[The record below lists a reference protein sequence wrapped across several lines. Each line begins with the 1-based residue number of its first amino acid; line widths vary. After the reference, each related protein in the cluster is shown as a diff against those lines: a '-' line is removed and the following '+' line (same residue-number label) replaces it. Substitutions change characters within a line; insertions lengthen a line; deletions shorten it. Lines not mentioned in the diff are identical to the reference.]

1 MLWIEISSGNWLQC
15 LAVILGQWRAQT
27 GSHQAVTGFSWLS
40 WRESSGRVKS
50 GCRVPSWDMPVTD
63 GGGLLQCNRCDSQ
76 PFGRGS
82 YRNWRGRIKE
92 QESAIGGKVTRVVL
106 RFLAET
112 TGLDTVP
119 TSTFGGSQPTKQVH
133 SNSNSAATSVR
144 HGAKALLEWALARL
158 QADSWP
164 FQPASFRHHIL
175 SILRGTFVFPSDFPW
190 NQDVFNWMCDMI

>member
-1 MLWIEISSGNWLQC
+1 MHALDWNKFRELALC

-50 GCRVPSWDMPVTD
+50 GCRVLAGDSWDMPVTD
-63 GGGLLQCNRCDSQ
+63 GGGLLQCNCCDSQ

-92 QESAIGGKVTRVVL
+92 QESAIGGKVTHMIR

-133 SNSNSAATSVR
+133 SNNNSAATSVS
-144 HGAKALLEWALARL
+144 HGVKALLEWALARL
-158 QADSWP
+158 QGDSWP
-164 FQPASFRHHIL
+164 FPPTQFYTSHLVNFKTHIC
-175 SILRGTFVFPSDFPW
+175 FPIWFPMKSGC
-190 NQDVFNWMCDMI
+190 F